1 MLIALR
7 NKINVGFGGVFTVQ
21 SQYPTEPQR
30 EHVFYK
36 AKYNIF
42 KTMIAIVIGKSVIMK
57 KLISIQLNTFLM
69 FEKLVAL
76 FRSECLS

>member
-57 KLISIQLNTFLM
+57 KLVSIQQHLSH
-69 FEKLVAL
+69 AL
-76 FRSECLS
+76 SN